1 MADGV
6 AAPLAAVSLLRRPL
20 ALVPCLVRLPA
31 TQRDESSRAASVQRQ
46 HISTAPQLESRQQD
60 RCAAQSTHR
69 FLMMTG
75 VRKRK
80 TPPLTFS
87 QNWIVSVG
95 LPLFRRLRR
104 APQDH
109 DVMVDHL
116 DVTAATSLSTTLRPF
131 F

>member
-20 ALVPCLVRLPA
+20 ALVPCLTRLPA
-31 TQRDESSRAASVQRQ
+31 TQRDDSSRAASVQRQ
-46 HISTAPQLESRQQD
+46 HISTAAQLESRQQD

-87 QNWIVSVG
+87 QNWMVSVVSC

-104 APQDH
+104 APQDP
-109 DVMVDHL
+109 DVT